1 MLITIIGN
9 GSCETLYENR
19 CIEIGGDVDIDTVQ
33 KYLDEWKNTL
43 DDAKL
48 DEFGDVHS
56 KIVTLEELVEAMP
69 PEWDAKLTTYVCEA
83 VFI

>member
-33 KYLDEWKNTL
+33 KYLDEWKSAL
-43 DDAKL
+43 DDSKL
-48 DEFGDVHS
+48 DVFGDVHPGAVS
-56 KIVTLEELVEAMP
+56 LEELVEAMP
-69 PEWDAKLTTYVCEA
+69 TEWDAKLTTYVCEA
-83 VFI
+83 VFV